1 MEQAVLA
8 AEAGCMYI
16 APFVHELKAFFD
28 ETYHDD
34 GPILGHCLRIQQ
46 YYERHSY
53 KTRVKAAG
61 LLNVDEAMR
70 LAGVTSLTLA
80 PALIDTLSKSE
91 EPEEKVVDLSL
102 FKQETNSTGD
112 EIERLSFLDDENK
125 FRKTFAKRQ
134 GTK

>member
-1 MEQAVLA
+1 
-8 AEAGCMYI
+8 MYR
-16 APFVHELKAFFD
+16 
-28 ETYHDD
+28 YHDD

-91 EPEEKVVDLSL
+91 ESEEKVMNLSL
-102 FKQETNSTGD
+102 FKQETNSTED

-125 FRKTFAKRQ
+125 FRKTFAKSEGGKGQSKTAQVRNLVASIGQ
-134 GTK
+134 GQ